1 MTKREALKMFGSYYR
16 IAQVLGIHRSN
27 IGRWKRGV
35 PKKSEK
41 ELLSALE
48 RYKANG
54 GVPWL

>member
-35 PKKSEK
+35 PKKRAEQLR
-41 ELLSALE
+41 EIHD
-48 RYKANG
+48 RAN
-54 GVPWL
+54 

>member
-35 PKKSEK
+35 PKKRAEQLRK
-41 ELLSALE
+41 IHGQE
-48 RYKANG
+48 NT
-54 GVPWL
+54 P